1 METRLNRPDSRLGLY
16 PAPPCPLLTIFA
28 IVMFLLSLSHYKSYK
43 DQMYHAAISFKVFLF
58 LMPVILIIFM
68 RSSLTSPMSN
78 FNVRHGWT
86 CVMAGFSWGSAIL
99 VVALLVLVSC
109 QSLFHLQWFPLL
121 RSDL

>member
-1 METRLNRPDSRLGLY
+1 
-16 PAPPCPLLTIFA
+16 
-28 IVMFLLSLSHYKSYK
+28 
-43 DQMYHAAISFKVFLF
+43 MYHAAISFKLFLF

-68 RSSLTSPMSN
+68 HSSLTSPMSN

-86 CVMAGFSWGSAIL
+86 CVMAGFSWCSAIL